1 MLLHK
6 LIWAL
11 ETEEKPS
18 EAEFN
23 PEVKRSGWQPPSDN
37 GLWGPC
43 ASLKLE
49 ILQKLPEASLE
60 YFNAEHGTFQQVL
73 LCSTS
78 LL

>member
-6 LIWAL
+6 LVWAL

-18 EAEFN
+18 HSEFN

-43 ASLKLE
+43 ASLKSQ
-49 ILQKLPEASLE
+49 ILGQLPESARA
-60 YFNAEHGTFQQVL
+60 YFQAEHGIFQKVRVR
-73 LCSTS
+73 SFVE
-78 LL
+78 